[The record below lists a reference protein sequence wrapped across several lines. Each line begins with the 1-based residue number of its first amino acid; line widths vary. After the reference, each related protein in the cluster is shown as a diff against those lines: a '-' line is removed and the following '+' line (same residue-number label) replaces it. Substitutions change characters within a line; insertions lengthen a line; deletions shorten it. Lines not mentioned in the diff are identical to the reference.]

1 MMEKMI
7 SHEEIS
13 SLCLELSLLLHAGV
27 GVGDAFALLMEDSD
41 AVYKDMISGMAKQ
54 VDEGIPLSAAL
65 KNSGCFPVYVSG
77 LVEVGEQSGRLEE
90 ALLALSRYYEYRTRL
105 DRRIRNALL
114 YPAVMLLLMLLVIAV
129 LLVKVLP
136 IFEDVYRS
144 LGGRLTGVAGGLLTL
159 GRMLDRAMPV
169 LWLLL
174 AVLVVFLAL
183 FAAVPAFRMRVLTWW
198 RGIWGDKGISRQMNT
213 ARLAQAISM
222 GMASGMSLEE
232 SVTLAAGLVEDIAGA
247 ADRCKDCRTRLE
259 QGETQGNALRD
270 SGLLPAASCHLL
282 ELGLKSGSGERSMEK
297 IAGDMAENSEAA
309 LEEAVSRVEPALVLV
324 CSSLVGLILLSVML
338 PLMHIISAIG

>member
-1 MMEKMI
+1 MEKII
-7 SHEEIS
+7 SHEGIS
-13 SLCLELSLLLHAGV
+13 SLCMELSLLLHAGV
-27 GVGDAFALLMEDSD
+27 SVGDGFALLLEDSD
-41 AVYKDMISGMAKQ
+41 AEYKDLLSNMARE
-54 VDEGIPLSAAL
+54 VDEGAPLSAAM

-77 LVEVGEQSGRLEE
+77 LVEVGEQSGKLEE

-105 DRRIRNALL
+105 DRRIRSALL

-129 LLVKVLP
+129 LLIKVLP
-136 IFEDVYRS
+136 MFEDVYRS

-159 GRMLDRAMPV
+159 GRFLGRAMPV
-169 LWLLL
+169 LWVLL
-174 AVLVVFLAL
+174 AAVVVFLGL
-183 FAAVPAFRMRVLTWW
+183 FAAVPGVRTKILTWW

-213 ARLAQAISM
+213 ARLAQALSM

-247 ADRCKDCRTRLE
+247 SERCRDCRSRLE
-259 QGETQGNALRD
+259 QGETQGNALKN

-282 ELGLKSGSGERSMEK
+282 ELGLKSGAGERSMEK
-297 IAGDMAENSEAA
+297 IAGDMSESSEAA

-324 CSSLVGLILLSVML
+324 CSALVGIILLSVML

>member
-27 GVGDAFALLMEDSD
+27 GVGDAFALLMDDSD

-54 VDEGIPLSAAL
+54 VDEGMPLSAAL

-169 LWLLL
+169 LWLFL

-183 FAAVPAFRMRVLTWW
+183 FAAVSSFRMKVLTWW

-324 CSSLVGLILLSVML
+324 CSALVGLILLSVML

>member
-1 MMEKMI
+1 MDRVI

-13 SLCLELSLLLHAGV
+13 SLCMELSLLLHAGV
-27 GVGDAFALLMEDSD
+27 GVGDALTLLLEDSD
-41 AVYKDMISGMAKQ
+41 AAYKELLTSMARQ
-54 VDEGIPLSAAL
+54 VDDGAPLSTAL
-65 KNSGCFPVYVSG
+65 KDSGCFPVYVSG

-105 DRRIRNALL
+105 DRRIRSALL

-136 IFEDVYRS
+136 MFDDVYRA

-159 GRMLDRAMPV
+159 GRFLDRVMPA

-183 FAAVPAFRMRVLTWW
+183 FAAVPAFRMKILMWW

-213 ARLAQAISM
+213 ARLAQALSM
-222 GMASGMSLEE
+222 GMASGLSLEE

-247 ADRCKDCRTRLE
+247 KKRCRDCRARLD
-259 QGETQGNALRD
+259 QGENQGKALQN

-282 ELGLKSGSGERSMEK
+282 ELGLKSGAGERSMEK
-297 IAGDMAENSEAA
+297 IAGDMAESSEAA
-309 LEEAVSRVEPALVLV
+309 LEDAVSRVEPALVLV
-324 CSSLVGLILLSVML
+324 CSALVGIILLSVML
-338 PLMHIISAIG
+338 PLMHIIAAIG

>member
-27 GVGDAFALLMEDSD
+27 GVGDAFALLMDDSD

-54 VDEGIPLSAAL
+54 VDEGMPLSAAL

-183 FAAVPAFRMRVLTWW
+183 FAAVSSFRMKVLTWW

-324 CSSLVGLILLSVML
+324 CSALVGLILLSVML

>member
-1 MMEKMI
+1 MEKMI

-27 GVGDAFALLMEDSD
+27 GVGDAFALLMDDSD

-54 VDEGIPLSAAL
+54 VDEGMPLSAAL

-169 LWLLL
+169 LWLFL

-183 FAAVPAFRMRVLTWW
+183 FAAVSSFRMKVLTWW

-324 CSSLVGLILLSVML
+324 CSALVGLILLSVML